1 MASTLLG
8 FPTPKLQRFLHLPS
22 RLPPPSD
29 AGDILGCLLVMESR
43 VRGGVSTP
51 LLSPAPPSRAAG
63 RLLDPSLP
71 DADHMVLHR
80 CRLPGPIML

>member
-8 FPTPKLQRFLHLPS
+8 LPTPKLQRFLPLPS

-29 AGDILGCLLVMESR
+29 AGDILGCLLVKESR
-43 VRGGVSTP
+43 ARGRLTP

-71 DADHMVLHR
+71 DADHVVLHR
-80 CRLPGPIML
+80 CWLPGPIML

>member
-43 VRGGVSTP
+43 VRGGGVDPTFKPCPTFQGSWQAAGP
-51 LLSPAPPSRAAG
+51 LLT
-63 RLLDPSLP
+63 
-71 DADHMVLHR
+71 
-80 CRLPGPIML
+80 